1 MFECDWLA
9 IIFQAAHWLLIQ
21 KTGRGHGK
29 DRMCFHF
36 WQQSVSSMQQH
47 AVFSPA
53 HYGGTTIANLA
64 KLVLIKANENNITKG
79 LLNKEQ
85 VPVDLQHLLDLNHYN
100 VDFWHTERHRDWS
113 SVNSLQVM

>member
-1 MFECDWLA
+1 MLSLLA
-9 IIFQAAHWLLIQ
+9 
-21 KTGRGHGK
+21 
-29 DRMCFHF
+29 
-36 WQQSVSSMQQH
+36 VSSMQQLC
-47 AVFSPA
+47 SLLPQEEKLLLD
-53 HYGGTTIANLA
+53 NLA
-64 KLVLIKANENNITKG
+64 KLVLFKANKNNITKS